1 MYPWAYVEI
10 TDKGELLFYTN
21 LHVLIQRLKA
31 PAILPCGCRLDA
43 TALCPEHALP
53 SSHQEEAA

>member
-31 PAILPCGCRLDA
+31 PAVLPCRLDA
-43 TALCPEHALP
+43 TSLGPEHAP
-53 SSHQEEAA
+53 SSSNQERAA